1 MNDFLEK
8 LRAFP
13 DKLRSVGVQKLGL
26 SILCGILAIVLILLI
41 FATAFVHQL
50 VGKISGEQGGDHI
63 DGTLSSSE
71 IDVLHKQETLPS
83 DFTGPTLHPDDVT
96 TPTEKEIEMLSNPN
110 VINIM
115 LVGQDRRPG
124 EGRQR
129 SDSMILCS
137 FNTEKKTFSMI
148 SFLRDTYVTIPGFKP
163 NKINAAYAYG
173 GMKTLTETLATNF
186 GVKLDGCVEV
196 DFSGFQTIIDMLGG
210 VDITLTEKE
219 ANHLNEVY
227 GFSLGAGLQHLNGE
241 QALWYSRIRKIDS
254 DSQRTARQRK
264 VITALINAYKDRS
277 VVEMATMA
285 GDILDTGLVK
295 TNMNSSDII
304 NYVMKFF
311 PIVTSTTPKS
321 HQIPLSGTWDDV
333 KAIGNNIVD
342 VKIITDLDANLDL
355 LKDLLG

>member
-1 MNDFLEK
+1 MNAILEK
-8 LRAFP
+8 FI
-13 DKLRSVGVQKLGL
+13 DKLQSVKFQKLGL
-26 SILCGILAIVLILLI
+26 SILCGVLAVILILLI
-41 FATAFVHQL
+41 FATAFIHQL
-50 VGKISGEQGGDHI
+50 VGKISGSQGGDHLG
-63 DGTLSSSE
+63 GTLSSDE
-71 IDVLHKQETLPS
+71 LDDLHNEETLDPN
-83 DFTGPTLHPDDVT
+83 FTGETLHPDDVDV
-96 TPTEKEIEMLSNPN
+96 PAFKEVELIDNPN
-110 VINIM
+110 VINVM

-137 FNTEKKTFSMI
+137 INTEKKTFSMI
-148 SFLRDTYVTIPGFKP
+148 SFLRDTYVNIPGFKP

-196 DFSGFQTIIDMLGG
+196 DFGGFQSIIDMLGG

-219 ANHLNEVY
+219 ANFLNENY
-227 GFSLGAGLQHLNGE
+227 GFSLSGGLQHLNGE
-241 QALWYSRIRKIDS
+241 QALWYSRIRKLDS
-254 DSQRTARQRK
+254 DSQRTLRQRK

-295 TNMNSSDII
+295 TNMNSADII

-311 PIVTSTTPKS
+311 PIVANTTPKS

-333 KAIGNNIVD
+333 AAIGNNIVD
-342 VKIITDLDANLDL
+342 VKVITDLDANLDL
-355 LKDLLG
+355 LKSILG

>member
-1 MNDFLEK
+1 MHSFL
-8 LRAFP
+8 
-13 DKLRSVGVQKLGL
+13 DKLRSVGFQKLGL
-26 SILCGILAIVLILLI
+26 SILCGTLAVVLILLI

-50 VGKISGEQGGDHI
+50 VGKISGGQGGDHL

-71 IDVLHKQETLPS
+71 LDDLHNEETLDP
-83 DFTGPTLHPDDVT
+83 DYTGETVDPNDVT
-96 TPTEKEIEMLSNPN
+96 MPTEIEMISNPN

-137 FNTEKKTFSMI
+137 FNTEKKSFAMI

-196 DFSGFQTIIDMLGG
+196 DFGGFQTIIDMLGG

-219 ANHLNEVY
+219 ANHLNEAY
-227 GFSLGAGLQHLNGE
+227 GFSLSAGLQHLNGE
-241 QALWYSRIRKIDS
+241 QALAYSRIRKIDS

-264 VITALINAYKDRS
+264 VITALIDAYRDRS
-277 VVEMATMA
+277 VIEMATMA

-295 TNMNSSDII
+295 TNMDSSDII

-311 PIVTSTTPKS
+311 PIVSNTTPKS
-321 HQIPLSGTWDDV
+321 HQIPLSGTWKDV
-333 KAIGNNIVD
+333 KALGNIVD
-342 VKIITDLDANLDL
+342 VKVINDLYANLDL
-355 LKDLLG
+355 LKDILG

>member
-1 MNDFLEK
+1 MKFSFDM
-8 LRAFP
+8 
-13 DKLRSVGVQKLGL
+13 LRSARFQKLAL
-26 SILCGILAIVLILLI
+26 SILCGFLALILILLI
-41 FATAFVHQL
+41 FATAFVHQM
-50 VGKISGEQGGDHI
+50 VGKISGNQGGDHLG
-63 DGTLSSSE
+63 GTLSSE
-71 IDVLHKQETLPS
+71 DMEDIHNDETLDPNY
-83 DFTGPTLHPDDVT
+83 TGETMHPDDITV
-96 TPTEKEIEMLSNPN
+96 PTEREIEMLSNPN

-173 GMKTLTETLATNF
+173 GMKTLTETLAVNY
-186 GVKLDGCVEV
+186 GIKLDGCVEV
-196 DFSGFQTIIDMLGG
+196 DFGGFQTIIDMLGG
-210 VDITLTEKE
+210 VDISLTEKE
-219 ANHLNEVY
+219 AAHLNENY
-227 GFSLGAGLQHLNGE
+227 GFQLSAGVQHLNGE
-241 QALWYSRIRKIDS
+241 QALAYSRIRKIDS
-254 DSQRTARQRK
+254 DSQRTLRQRK
-264 VITALINAYKDRS
+264 VITALINAYKDRG

-295 TNMNSSDII
+295 TNMDSHDII

-311 PIVTSTTPKS
+311 PIVAGTTPNS

-333 KAIGNNIVD
+333 AAIGSNIVD
-342 VKIITDLDANLDL
+342 AKIITDLDANLDL
-355 LKDLLG
+355 LKRLLG